1 MTRKRLWLGAG
12 GAAWIVAAVA
22 VTSPARTQV
31 ACPPGTEWINGL
43 CRVIECPPNTVLIN
57 KVCRLVDGQQCG
69 GAADCASGLCIEAF
83 LDFDGDGFGSLSI
96 GKFCGFPPFFGG
108 DAPTANGGD
117 CCDLAE
123 AGSERVFPGQA
134 QRFEAPVPEICR
146 GQTTHDY
153 DCDGVDEAIGD
164 GFFAGCEGAA
174 AGCERRSGPLR
185 DSVIDHFDVPP
196 ACGTSC
202 IQTQCAVFDGRCRVS
217 AEEIFTALACR

>member
-1 MTRKRLWLGAG
+1 MSVESLGA
-12 GAAWIVAAVA
+12 AASRRPTR
-22 VTSPARTQV
+22 TSNFGVSRR
-31 ACPPGTEWINGL
+31 ESH
-43 CRVIECPPNTVLIN
+43 
-57 KVCRLVDGQQCG
+57 D
-69 GAADCASGLCIEAF
+69 ASGF
-83 LDFDGDGFGSLSI
+83 Y
-96 GKFCGFPPFFGG
+96 
-108 DAPTANGGD
+108 
-117 CCDLAE
+117 
-123 AGSERVFPGQA
+123 